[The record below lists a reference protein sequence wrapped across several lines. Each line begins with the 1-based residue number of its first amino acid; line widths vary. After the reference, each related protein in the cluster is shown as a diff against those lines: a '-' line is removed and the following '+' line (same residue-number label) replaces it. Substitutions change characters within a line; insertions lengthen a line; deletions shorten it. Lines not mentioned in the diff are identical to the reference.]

1 MWSSDDY
8 KANKIHLYSLPE
20 KKIFYSD
27 FIKALKNIGIEQ
39 GDTLLVHSD
48 ILAFGKPNFVDI
60 NTFLSVLSDTFF
72 DCVGPFGTVV
82 MPTFSFSFTKGED
95 YNLSETPSTVGA
107 LTNYFRTIEGVIRTI
122 DPIHSCAIKGP
133 YSSMLSKIG
142 NDTFGNNSIYAHLH
156 KINAK
161 IATFGTKF
169 ADNCFFHY
177 IEQKVGVPYR
187 YNKEF
192 EGVMVNG
199 NEKKKL
205 TFNYYV
211 RDIKNNIISDVA
223 RFNSDL
229 LEKKYL
235 KKEDIGRSSIF
246 CIDTELFYSEGVKAL
261 KKNINYFLSNN

>member
-1 MWSSDDY
+1 MFSINDY
-8 KANKIHLYSLPE
+8 KSDKTYLYDLPE

-27 FIKALKNIGIEQ
+27 FIRALKNVGIEE

-48 ILAFGKPNFVDI
+48 ILTFGKPNLDNI
-60 NTFLSVLSDTFF
+60 TTFMKTLSDLFF
-72 DCVGPFGTVV
+72 DCVGNSGTIV

-95 YNLSETPSTVGA
+95 YNLLETPSNVGA
-107 LTNYFRTIEGVIRTI
+107 LTNYFRTIEGVIRTV

-133 YSSMLSKIG
+133 YSSMLSEIG

-211 RDIKNNIISDVA
+211 RDIKNNIISDVS
-223 RFNSDL
+223 RFNFDL